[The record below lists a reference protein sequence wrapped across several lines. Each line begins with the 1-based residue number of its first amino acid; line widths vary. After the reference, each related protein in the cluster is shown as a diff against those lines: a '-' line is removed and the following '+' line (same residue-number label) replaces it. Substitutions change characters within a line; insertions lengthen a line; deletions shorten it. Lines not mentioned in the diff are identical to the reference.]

1 MSHGRRF
8 SREKDMVRLNRVRLK
23 DVMASAVDAL
33 RRGSVVIATHGKDAF
48 AEDSRHVLG
57 RYIDVRH
64 FFTRGPIEV
73 HELRQVSGMS
83 KAVRDSFKANE
94 LDAAAQAIVEE
105 VKRRHREGR
114 KLSVAV
120 ACSHG
125 IHRSVPRAT
134 WRRSAWRTRAFQ

>member
-64 FFTRGPIEV
+64 FFTRNP
-73 HELRQVSGMS
+73 
-83 KAVRDSFKANE
+83 K
-94 LDAAAQAIVEE
+94 
-105 VKRRHREGR
+105 
-114 KLSVAV
+114 
-120 ACSHG
+120 
-125 IHRSVPRAT
+125 
-134 WRRSAWRTRAFQ
+134 